1 MPASDGLDNFAWL
14 SSPCEGLR
22 LGVVFDDEAIG
33 SGLQVDDRYEDAA
46 FQSPLRELGEEALDG
61 VKRGCR
67 CRREVEGPAGMSG
80 QPLAHLRM
88 FVGCVVVD
96 DGMDFLSRRHLRL
109 DGIEE
114 SDELLMA
121 MMLHIASDDGAVEN
135 VGRLDFDADGT
146 LIDGI
151 GP

>member
-1 MPASDGLDNFAWL
+1 
-14 SSPCEGLR
+14 
-22 LGVVFDDEAIG
+22 V
-33 SGLQVDDRYEDAA
+33 
-46 FQSPLRELGEEALDG
+46 
-61 VKRGCR
+61 
-67 CRREVEGPAGMSG
+67 
-80 QPLAHLRM
+80 
-88 FVGCVVVD
+88 
-96 DGMDFLSRRHLRL
+96 DFLPRRHLRL

-114 SDELLMA
+114 LDELLMA

>member
-1 MPASDGLDNFAWL
+1 MP
-14 SSPCEGLR
+14 
-22 LGVVFDDEAIG
+22 
-33 SGLQVDDRYEDAA
+33 
-46 FQSPLRELGEEALDG
+46 
-61 VKRGCR
+61 
-67 CRREVEGPAGMSG
+67 G
-80 QPLAHLRM
+80 QPLAHLWM
-88 FVGCVVVD
+88 LVGSVVVN
-96 DGMDFLSRRHLRL
+96 DGVDFLPRRHLRL

-146 LIDGI
+146 IIDGI